1 MNQLRFSGIRD
12 NKKRGSVSDFLKEFI
27 QPKSKLSFVSA
38 FFTIY
43 AYHKMKENLDEI
55 DELRFLFGEPRFI
68 RSLDPE
74 KTDKKAFNIEDNV
87 LSLSNRLEQ
96 SRIARECESWI
107 REKVQIRSI
116 RKPNFLHGKMYHIR
130 ERGGLTHCITGSS
143 NFTVNGLGLN
153 EIPNIELNLITNDNR
168 DIQDLLNWFNEIWE
182 SEHVEDV
189 KGEVIEYLK
198 QLYLD
203 YSPEFIYYKTLYH
216 IFQKYLQDKANL
228 DLLENKTH
236 FFDTLI
242 WNKLFEFQKDGVK
255 SAINKIEEYNGCI
268 IADSVGLGK
277 TFEALAVI
285 KYFELRNDRVLVLCP
300 KKLRNNWTVYQATN
314 QTSLNP
320 FIDDKF
326 GYMVLNHTDLR
337 DEGRQG
343 DVDLSSVLW
352 GNFDLVVID
361 ESHNF
366 RNNTKGKRDEEGNT
380 IRKSRYEKLM
390 QDIIQSGKNTKVLLL
405 TATPVNVNLGDLK
418 NQLYFLSA
426 GDDYKYSES
435 IGIDSIHRT
444 LTNSQ
449 KIFTLW
455 ADPKNTNRKTEDLI
469 EKLPPGF
476 FKLLDE
482 LTIARSRKHIIK
494 YYKANLEKIGSF
506 PKRKKPISINTKID
520 LNDRFMSYDKIYK
533 EISEYRLSLFTPFT
547 FLKTEM
553 IPEYEKKVSPRM
565 VKNFTQEKREYFL
578 AGMMKVNFM
587 KRLES
592 SIHSFRITIDRTIRK
607 IDKLIQ
613 DLEDYLINAKNRDY
627 EIENATQEEESG
639 EEENDAFQVG
649 EKLVYKFDDINV
661 EDWLQSLKED
671 KDQLITLYNS
681 SESISAERD
690 AKLAKLKELIINK
703 IQNPSVT
710 KEGRVNKKVLIF
722 TAFSDT
728 ATYLY
733 KNLYKTIKD
742 EYNANIALVIGSGS
756 NHTTL
761 GKSKYDDILINFS
774 PISKNRD
781 KMKGMPEEEIDILI
795 ATDCI
800 SEGQN
805 LQDCDTLINYDIHW
819 NPVRVIQRFGRID
832 RIGSKNKAVHLIN
845 FWPTKELDN
854 YIKLKHRVEARMALV
869 DISATNEDNILNI
882 EEIEDMVTE
891 DLSYRDEQLRRMQK
905 EILDFDDLQDN
916 ISFSDFTLDD
926 FRIDLLNFLQEN
938 EKKLRDTP
946 MGLYS
951 LVPGE
956 VQLKDSGSIQTL
968 PPGVIFVYDKQTLQ
982 TNRIQ

>member
-506 PKRKKPISINTKID
+506 PKRKKPIKIKKKID

-607 IDKLIQ
+607 
-613 DLEDYLINAKNRDY
+613 
-627 EIENATQEEESG
+627 
-639 EEENDAFQVG
+639 
-649 EKLVYKFDDINV
+649 
-661 EDWLQSLKED
+661 
-671 KDQLITLYNS
+671 
-681 SESISAERD
+681 
-690 AKLAKLKELIINK
+690 
-703 IQNPSVT
+703 
-710 KEGRVNKKVLIF
+710 
-722 TAFSDT
+722 
-728 ATYLY
+728 
-733 KNLYKTIKD
+733 
-742 EYNANIALVIGSGS
+742 
-756 NHTTL
+756 
-761 GKSKYDDILINFS
+761 
-774 PISKNRD
+774 
-781 KMKGMPEEEIDILI
+781 
-795 ATDCI
+795 
-800 SEGQN
+800 
-805 LQDCDTLINYDIHW
+805 
-819 NPVRVIQRFGRID
+819 
-832 RIGSKNKAVHLIN
+832 
-845 FWPTKELDN
+845 
-854 YIKLKHRVEARMALV
+854 
-869 DISATNEDNILNI
+869 
-882 EEIEDMVTE
+882 
-891 DLSYRDEQLRRMQK
+891 
-905 EILDFDDLQDN
+905 
-916 ISFSDFTLDD
+916 
-926 FRIDLLNFLQEN
+926 
-938 EKKLRDTP
+938 
-946 MGLYS
+946 
-951 LVPGE
+951 
-956 VQLKDSGSIQTL
+956 
-968 PPGVIFVYDKQTLQ
+968 
-982 TNRIQ
+982 